1 MKIYRKRSRKSK
13 HRNRGGFTLLE
24 VIIAITILSL
34 IMVIIG
40 SAFRLGIQA
49 WGRGEKETEDGQR
62 LRALSSLLSQQLKSI
77 YPYRINPEDE
87 DEDVVAFKGEP
98 DSITFVTTMTDL
110 SYGGLKWVQYTF
122 RDGVL
127 LYKEGLLPD
136 KKFEEHIKDKNK
148 EEIVDSHIDKF
159 QFSYSYLLEDDD
171 EWTESWDDEE
181 EVPGAVKVNLSD
193 FQPFIIKIPEIVN
206 GEMIDASS
214 EVDDTNLNV
223 RKVDDTNID
232 DTNQEQ

>member
-1 MKIYRKRSRKSK
+1 MKIYKDGSSKSKVRSRS
-13 HRNRGGFTLLE
+13 GFTLLE

-34 IMVIIG
+34 ITVIIG

-77 YPYRINPEDE
+77 YPYRIKIEGKDE
-87 DEDVVAFKGEP
+87 EIVAFKGES

-148 EEIVDSHIDKF
+148 EEIVDSHINNF
-159 QFSYSYLLEDDD
+159 RFSYSYLLEDDD

-193 FQPFIIKIPEIVN
+193 FQPFVVKIPEIANV
-206 GEMIDASS
+206 ERIDNS
-214 EVDDTNLNV
+214 EIDDTNLNV
-223 RKVDDTNID
+223 RKLDDTNID
-232 DTNQEQ
+232 DTDQE

>member
-1 MKIYRKRSRKSK
+1 VIKIYRDRSNKSK
-13 HRNRGGFTLLE
+13 VRSRGGFTLLE

-34 IMVIIG
+34 ITVIIG

-62 LRALSSLLSQQLKSI
+62 LRALSSLLSQQLTSI
-77 YPYRINPEDE
+77 YPYRIKIEGK

-98 DSITFVTTMTDL
+98 DSITFVTTMTDS
-110 SYGGLKWVQYTF
+110 SYGGLKWVQYIF

-127 LYKEGLLPD
+127 SYKEGLLPD

-159 QFSYSYLLEDDD
+159 RFSYSYLLEDD
-171 EWTESWDDEE
+171 EWMESWDDEE
-181 EVPGAVKVNLSD
+181 EVPDAVKVNLSD
-193 FQPFIIKIPEIVN
+193 FQPFVIKIPEIIY
-206 GEMIDASS
+206 GERADASM
-214 EVDDTNLNV
+214 VDDTN
-223 RKVDDTNID
+223 
-232 DTNQEQ
+232 E

>member
-1 MKIYRKRSRKSK
+1 MKIYKDGSRKSK
-13 HRNRGGFTLLE
+13 VGSRGGFTLLE
-24 VIIAITILSL
+24 VIIAISILSL
-34 IMVIIG
+34 ITVIIG

-62 LRALSSLLSQQLKSI
+62 LRALSTLLSQQLKSI
-77 YPYRINPEDE
+77 YPYRIKIEGK
-87 DEDVVAFKGEP
+87 DEDVIAFKGEP
-98 DSITFVTTMTDL
+98 DSITFVTTMTDS
-110 SYGGLKWVQYTF
+110 SYGGLKWVQYIF

-127 LYKEGLLPD
+127 SYKEGLLPD

-159 QFSYSYLLEDDD
+159 RFSYAYLLEDDDD

-193 FQPFIIKIPEIVN
+193 FQPFVIKIPEIVN
-206 GEMIDASS
+206 GERIDAS

-223 RKVDDTNID
+223 TKVDDTNID
-232 DTNQEQ
+232 DTNQE

>member
-1 MKIYRKRSRKSK
+1 MKKIYRERSR
-13 HRNRGGFTLLE
+13 NGFTLLE

-34 IMVIIG
+34 ITVIIG

-77 YPYRINPEDE
+77 YPYRIRIEGK

-98 DSITFVTTMTDL
+98 DSITFVTTMTDS

-127 LYKEGLLPD
+127 LYKEGMLPD

-148 EEIVDSHIDKF
+148 EEIVDSHIDNF
-159 QFSYSYLLEDDD
+159 RFSYSYFLEDD

-193 FQPFIIKIPEIVN
+193 FQPFVIKIPEIAN
-206 GEMIDASS
+206 TERIDAS

-223 RKVDDTNID
+223 TKKDDTNID
-232 DTNQEQ
+232 DTDQE